1 MAYLNPLS
9 VHVADVVNA
18 FQIEHSKEELHE
30 STDDSRCKI
39 LVTTYTD
46 VINEGRKLI
55 SEFLGASQQPNIFH
69 SLRYTD
75 AQIMTRV
82 CRSLL
87 ERRPQDYFLLFCIF
101 VIDICAKYWVFLAGF
116 KSLFDTVNKNSS
128 AGVLGLD
135 MHTKTLLEQ
144 PKFAF
149 KRVSKQDLDRALH
162 WFEKI
167 MKTDVRHE
175 TCQKFI
181 QIIPT
186 MSIPSFK
193 ALSILSPQQTE
204 LAKAIV
210 QIAADF
216 AHQHR
221 AFVIQTRIIRFLEF
235 ASYLSE
241 VHAGFEAVSES
252 KRSAKVLNL
261 GQNSPN
267 QQTVPRDAV
276 TQNAL
281 KPMIQML
288 FGAEYDPLAPD
299 LTKKPDEKYSQRP
312 GQLDLFG
319 GSADIT
325 PQLGF
330 VPSSRM
336 NPNPKTGKQT
346 ALSKERPPQSLSQR
360 QLSAK
365 KSMQPKENTIQQ
377 IGTALLVPEKPIC
390 CFCDMPVRGLFRLFP
405 KCKHGGHV
413 EHFNSWLEGRTHKD
427 CPRC

>member
-1 MAYLNPLS
+1 MNPLS
-9 VHVADVVNA
+9 THVADVVGA
-18 FQIEHSKEELHE
+18 FQIEHSKEELHD

-39 LVTTYTD
+39 LVTTYAD
-46 VINEGRKLI
+46 VLNEGRKLI

-82 CRSLL
+82 CRNLL
-87 ERRPQDYFLLFCIF
+87 ERRPNDYFLLFCVF
-101 VIDICAKYWVFLAGF
+101 VIDICAKYWVFVTGF
-116 KSLFDTVNKNSS
+116 KSLFDIVKKNPST
-128 AGVLGLD
+128 GLMGLD
-135 MHTKTLLEQ
+135 MHTKALLEQ

-149 KRVSKQDLDRALH
+149 KRLSKQDLDLALR
-162 WFEKI
+162 WFKDI
-167 MKTDVRHE
+167 MKMDVKHE

-186 MSIPSFK
+186 LSIPSFK
-193 ALSILSPQQTE
+193 ALSILSKQQTE

-210 QIAADF
+210 QISADF

-235 ASYLSE
+235 ANYLSE

-261 GQNSPN
+261 GKCPSNRLIDN
-267 QQTVPRDAV
+267 RDL
-276 TQNAL
+276 NAYSGL
-281 KPMIQML
+281 KPILQML
-288 FGAEYDPLAPD
+288 FGADYVPIFPD
-299 LTKKPDEKYSQRP
+299 TTKKSEDKYLKRP
-312 GQLDLFG
+312 GQVELFG
-319 GSADIT
+319 GSTDVT
-325 PQLGF
+325 PQFGI

-336 NPNPKTGKQT
+336 NPNPKLGKHS
-346 ALSKERPPQSLSQR
+346 AASKERPPQSLSQLR
-360 QLSAK
+360 LSVK
-365 KSMQPKENTIQQ
+365 KSAQPKENTIQQ
-377 IGTALLVPEKPIC
+377 IGAAVVVPEKPIC

-413 EHFNSWLEGRTHKD
+413 DHFNSWLEGRTQKD